1 MEESVNTFDESRR
14 YTRRYAKTFYFASHI
29 LPREKRLA
37 AYAVYS
43 FCRYVDNVTD
53 AAAGHADATVLA
65 GRLNAL
71 RSELG
76 EIYGSHGNRAAW
88 SAFRETVLRYGIPR
102 EYFLTLI
109 RGVEMDLVKTRY
121 ATYAELQE
129 YCYCVASVVGLIM
142 TRIFGASSEQA
153 LAPAADLGTAMQ
165 LTNILRDIGEDLR
178 MGRMYIPQEEIA
190 RFGVTRED
198 LASGR
203 VTEPF
208 RDLMRFQIERARG
221 LYLRAGLGIPYLM
234 NDGSRFCV
242 QLMGTTYAG
251 ILDAIEKNGYD
262 VFSRRAA
269 VPFLRKIAIAVR
281 QLVQVYTVSPPSSTS
296 GESRS
301 QDLPESDKHPHLVGG

>member
-1 MEESVNTFDESRR
+1 LEKSINTFEESRT
-14 YTRRYAKTFYFASHI
+14 YTRHYAKTFYFASHI

-37 AYAVYS
+37 AYAVYG

-53 AAAGHADATVLA
+53 AAAAHEDAAGLA

-71 RSELG
+71 RSELDKV
-76 EIYGSHGNRAAW
+76 YGHHRNRAEW
-88 SAFRETVLRYGIPR
+88 SAFRETVLCYEIPR
-102 EYFLTLI
+102 EYFLSLI

-142 TRIFGASSEQA
+142 TRIFGSSSEQA

-178 MGRMYIPQEEIA
+178 MGRVYIPQAELA
-190 RFGVTRED
+190 RFGVTQED

-203 VTEPF
+203 VTEHF
-208 RDLMRFQIERARG
+208 RDLMRFQIDRARG
-221 LYLRAGLGIPYLM
+221 LYRRAAVGIPYLT

-251 ILDAIEKNGYD
+251 ILDMIEKNGYE

-269 VPFLRKIAIAVR
+269 VPFGRKIAIALR
-281 QLVQVYTVSPPSSTS
+281 DLVQPLTVPASSLLLS
-296 GESRS
+296 GELQSREIPRHNNRTV
-301 QDLPESDKHPHLVGG
+301 LT

>member
-1 MEESVNTFDESRR
+1 MEESINTFEESRR
-14 YTRRYAKTFYFASHI
+14 YTRHYAKTFYFASHI
-29 LPREKRLA
+29 LPREKRVA

-53 AAAGHADATVLA
+53 ETGGQKDPTVLA

-71 RSELG
+71 RSELE
-76 EIYGSHGNRAAW
+76 EIYAPDRDRPAW
-88 SAFRETVLRYGIPR
+88 SAFRETVVRYGIPR
-102 EYFLTLI
+102 EYFLALI

-142 TRIFGASSEQA
+142 TCVFGTSSEQA

-178 MGRMYIPQEEIA
+178 MGRVYIPQEEIA
-190 RFGVTRED
+190 RFGVTQED

-203 VTEPF
+203 VTGHF
-208 RDLMRFQIERARG
+208 RELMRFQIDRARG
-221 LYLRAGLGIPYLM
+221 LYRRAGLGLPYLT

-262 VFSRRAA
+262 VFSRRAS
-269 VPFLRKIAIAVR
+269 VPFLGKTGIAVR
-281 QLVQVYTVSPPSSTS
+281 QLVHSYTAPQAMLAP
-296 GESRS
+296 GEQRS
-301 QDLPESDKHPHLVGG
+301 PHLPRDSNQTVLT